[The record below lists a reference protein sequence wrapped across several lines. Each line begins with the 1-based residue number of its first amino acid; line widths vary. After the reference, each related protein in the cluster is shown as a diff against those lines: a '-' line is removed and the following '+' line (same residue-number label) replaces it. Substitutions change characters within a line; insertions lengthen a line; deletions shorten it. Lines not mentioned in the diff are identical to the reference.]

1 VSDGT
6 ASFHVSADAYDRYVG
21 RYSPDLSAGLIAE
34 AGLRRGMKFLDVGC
48 GPGALASAAAHVVGE
63 EAVAA
68 VDPSESFAAACH
80 ARLPGADVRVAQ
92 AEELPFGDDT
102 FDVAIA
108 QLVVNFMRDPEAG
121 IREMA
126 RVARPGG
133 RVAACVWDYA
143 GQMTLIRAYWDAAI
157 AVDPAAAGGDEG
169 HMPHCREGELA
180 VLFERAGLRDVRGG
194 DLTAHASY
202 ESFDDL
208 IGPLASG
215 VGPVGAHYVALEPGV
230 RARVASAF
238 RERLGVGDEPFRL
251 SARAWLAVGTAT

>member
-1 VSDGT
+1 VSCAT
-6 ASFHVSADAYDRYVG
+6 
-21 RYSPDLSAGLIAE
+21 
-34 AGLRRGMKFLDVGC
+34 
-48 GPGALASAAAHVVGE
+48 
-63 EAVAA
+63 
-68 VDPSESFAAACH
+68 
-80 ARLPGADVRVAQ
+80 AQ

-215 VGPVGAHYVALEPGV
+215 VGPVGAHYMALEPGV
-230 RARVASAF
+230 RARVTSEF
-238 RERLGVGDEPFRL
+238 RKRLGVGDEPFGL